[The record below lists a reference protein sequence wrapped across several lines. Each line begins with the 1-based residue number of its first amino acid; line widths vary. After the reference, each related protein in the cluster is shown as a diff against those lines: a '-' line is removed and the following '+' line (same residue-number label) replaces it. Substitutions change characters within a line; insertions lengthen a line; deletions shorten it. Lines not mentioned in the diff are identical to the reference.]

1 MSGQY
6 CVVHI
11 ERSILSDPYLL
22 FHIYCPILF
31 SCKRKLAL
39 DLEKFRRIQWEVYS
53 WFTVHYSF
61 LIQFPIQ
68 KRSSFPVHGSLFI
81 PYSQITKL
89 RAKYRKKLYLHV
101 PSNCCCSIHIDFIL
115 IVPYELF
122 HINCFILIAPYC
134 VFHID
139 CLILIVFH
147 IACSIFSVTYLV
159 SHIQCPILSVPY

>member
-1 MSGQY
+1 MKMKTSVGLRKISSNL
-6 CVVHI
+6 VG
-11 ERSILSDPYLL
+11 SL
-22 FHIYCPILF
+22 FL
-31 SCKRKLAL
+31 
-39 DLEKFRRIQWEVYS
+39 
-53 WFTVHYSF
+53 
-61 LIQFPIQ
+61 
-68 KRSSFPVHGSLFI
+68 VHGSLFI

-134 VFHID
+134 VFHNDCSILIVFHINCFILIAPYCVFHID

-159 SHIQCPILSVPY
+159 LHI